1 MFSFH
6 YEIFLALLLLTGLVI
21 AFLTPL
27 YLLWKIIAAIRKL
40 LDETG
45 RLNQNLSRLTETMA
59 KTTAPATTATPDG
72 PAAEAVPASAVE
84 EATAMPP
91 TPAPPAPVFPAAASL
106 PPQGSALPPPLPPAG
121 ASRPHTEAAA
131 QPPQPSP
138 TPLTPPPPEP
148 EQPLAPQTAP
158 PAPER
163 PPAPPRQAKP
173 WEIAARRKLRQA
185 WNWFLCGQ
193 ADGPGTQPLEKL
205 AATAWLLRAGVC
217 VILFTV
223 GFMLKMSIH
232 QGWLAPSGRVAL
244 AFVTGAALLF
254 WSLRLL
260 NGAYRLMGQ
269 AILGLALATFY
280 FGAFAATGMYHLIGP
295 MLGFIVMVAI
305 TAAAGFM
312 AVRFDSIAVAII
324 ATVGGYAT
332 PILLET
338 GSKNFPA
345 LFSYM
350 FILGIGVLAV
360 AAYRDWL
367 PLNWLGL
374 FFTYTLFIAA
384 WHAHYVPADFP
395 VLITSLALFFVQY
408 STVVFI
414 HNVAQKKPSSTL
426 EIMALL
432 ANAAIFTGCAHRLIA
447 TVTEDR
453 LWFAPLTLSLAAFYV
468 AHAFWFL
475 RRKHHDR
482 GLLLAFIGL
491 SALFLTLTVPL
502 VFAREWIGVTWS
514 LLALLMLWLGQNL
527 DSAFLRSAAWVLYT
541 IVIVRLTG
549 SDFPRTFAH
558 SQAATDMAQFW
569 RQFAE
574 RLVQFAAPL
583 ASLAAAARLAS
594 RPTPPG
600 DLAIPPECDLKPR
613 SLPLPFPPVAIAV
626 VIAACLFF
634 LYCNFETARTF
645 GYLFPPFRLPALTIV
660 WLLWGVII
668 FQVAARHP
676 HPAWKTLLL
685 VLIAAVVGKVLFWD
699 FQSWSPNCHF
709 RYAVFSWTEC
719 AMRLVDFGPL
729 IAFLIALAILL
740 RDREELLARIAAI
753 LWPALLFLY
762 STWEVNTMLL
772 RLMPK
777 VCAGGISVLWG
788 AFAAAFIYRGLTT
801 SQRPLRYLGLALF
814 AIVVGKVFLYDLDRL
829 GNVHRVFAFL
839 LFGLLLMAGAF
850 FYLKFWQ
857 SDRSEKID

>member
-1 MFSFH
+1 MFSFY
-6 YEIFLALLLLTGLVI
+6 YESFLALLLIAGLALAV
-21 AFLTPL
+21 LTPL
-27 YLLWKIIAAIRKL
+27 YLLWKIIGALRQL
-40 LDETG
+40 LTETD
-45 RLNQNLSRLTETMA
+45 RLNHNLIRLTETMA
-59 KTTAPATTATPDG
+59 KTTAEPTSP
-72 PAAEAVPASAVE
+72 PAEA
-84 EATAMPP
+84 TP
-91 TPAPPAPVFPAAASL
+91 TPAPAPAATPTPTPVSPSATAL
-106 PPQGSALPPPLPPAG
+106 PPQASALPPPLPPAG
-121 ASRPHTEAAA
+121 VSQPQAETAFQPS
-131 QPPQPSP
+131 QPPP
-138 TPLTPPPPEP
+138 TPLTPPPPKP
-148 EQPLAPQTAP
+148 EQPLAPQTTP
-158 PAPER
+158 STPEK

-205 AATAWLLRAGVC
+205 AATTWLLRAGVC

-223 GFMLKMSIH
+223 GFMLKLSIH

-244 AFVTGAALLF
+244 TFVAGAALLF

-260 NGAYRLMGQ
+260 NGAYRVMGQ

-295 MLGFIVMVAI
+295 ILGFVVMVAI

-312 AVRFDSIAVAII
+312 AVRFDSIAVAVI

-338 GSKNFPA
+338 GSKNFPV
-345 LFSYM
+345 LFAYM
-350 FILGIGVLAV
+350 FILGIGVLTV

-374 FFTYTLFIAA
+374 FFTYTLFIGA
-384 WHAHYVPADFP
+384 WQTHYVPADFP
-395 VLITSLALFFVQY
+395 VLITALTLFFVQY

-426 EIMALL
+426 EIIALL
-432 ANAAIFTGCAHRLIA
+432 ANAALFTGCAYRLIA

-482 GLLLAFIGL
+482 GLLLTFIGL

-527 DSAFLRSAAWVLYT
+527 DSAFLRSAAWILYT

-549 SDFPRTFAH
+549 SDFLRAYGRP
-558 SQAATDMAQFW
+558 QATLDTALFW

-574 RLVQFAAPL
+574 RLVQFGAPL

-600 DLAIPPECDLKPR
+600 DLAIPPKCDLKPR
-613 SLPLPFPPVAIAV
+613 PLPLPFPPTAIAVAIAA
-626 VIAACLFF
+626 ILFF
-634 LYCNFETARTF
+634 LYCNFETFRTF
-645 GYLFPPFRLPALTIV
+645 GYLFPPFCLPAQTIL
-660 WLLWGVII
+660 WLLWGVAI
-668 FQVAARHP
+668 FHVAARHP
-676 HPAWKTLLL
+676 HPAWKALLL
-685 VLIAAVVGKVLFWD
+685 ALIVIIVGKVIFWD
-699 FQSWSPNCHF
+699 FLSWSPCCRF
-709 RYAVFSWTEC
+709 RYATFTWTEC
-719 AMRLVDFGPL
+719 VMRLVDFGPL

-740 RDREELLARIAAI
+740 RDREELIARIAAI

-762 STWEVNTMLL
+762 STWEVNTMLGH
-772 RLMPK
+772 LMPK
-777 VCAGGISVLWG
+777 LCAGGISVLWG

-801 SQRPLRYLGLALF
+801 SLRPLRYLGLALF

-857 SDRSEKID
+857 SDRSEKVD